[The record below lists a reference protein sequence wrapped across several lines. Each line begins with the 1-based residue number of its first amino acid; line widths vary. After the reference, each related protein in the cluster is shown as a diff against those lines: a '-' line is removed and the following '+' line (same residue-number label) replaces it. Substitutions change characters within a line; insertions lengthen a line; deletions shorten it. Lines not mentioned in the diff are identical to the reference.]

1 MRIIYL
7 DTSSS
12 FLYAGL
18 VEDNK
23 ILSSITKD
31 FGKDLSTN
39 TLYEIRNLFNESN
52 LSPKDVDKII
62 VVNGPGSFTG
72 IRIGLT
78 IAKTYAWSLN
88 IPITTIS
95 SLEAMALSNSG
106 YDYYIPVI
114 DARRGNVYA
123 GIYDKDY
130 NAILTDRYINFE
142 ELENKVKRFT
152 ESKVIITNNDIKSVL
167 KIQKYEPDILKI
179 VNYYKNKESVNPH
192 GIDALYLKLTEAE
205 ENKLKMN
212 RDD

>member
-1 MRIIYL
+1 MRILYL

-12 FLYAGL
+12 FLYAGI

-39 TLYEIRNLFNESN
+39 TLNEIRNLFNESN
-52 LSPKDVDKII
+52 LSPEDVDKII

-95 SLEAMALSNSG
+95 SLEAMAISTSG

-114 DARRGNVYA
+114 DARRGHVYA

-152 ESKVIITNNDIKSVL
+152 ESKIIITNNDIKSVL

-179 VNYYKNKESVNPH
+179 VSYFKNIESVNPH